1 MTYIVHKAVIC
12 YESNFKHV
20 IHYNTNLD
28 NPETES
34 LKDFKC
40 RLKKLYARASDPV
53 INIRLTYEEREREA
67 DRAQAS

>member
-1 MTYIVHKAVIC
+1 MIYTIRKAVIC
-12 YESNFKHV
+12 YESGFKHV

-28 NPETES
+28 KPETES
-34 LKDFKC
+34 LNDIKSQ
-40 RLKKLYARASDPV
+40 LKKLYTRASDPV